1 MKNNVVFI
9 FLGVV
14 FFVVIALLVS
24 SIYIVHQTEQ
34 AMILQFGEPKRVVQE
49 PGIKF
54 KIPFIQNV
62 VYYDNRLLEVEPP
75 SEEVLLADQKRI
87 VVDTFSRFK
96 IVDPLLFYQSVLTED
111 FARQRLSDAI
121 ISSLRDVLGNET
133 LNTLLAPSR
142 SEIMAKIREQVN
154 LKTSAKFGVNMVDV
168 RIRRADLPEQTSQS
182 IYARM
187 RSEREKEAKEI
198 RAEGTELAQQIRAK
212 ADKEKTV
219 LLAEAQKKS
228 EIIRG
233 EGDKEATKIWG
244 NAANQDKEFYAFY
257 RSLNAYKEAMKDDN
271 TSMLIAPDSEFFRYF
286 SKLPKGGK

>member
-1 MKNNVVFI
+1 M
-9 FLGVV
+9 
-14 FFVVIALLVS
+14 
-24 SIYIVHQTEQ
+24 
-34 AMILQFGEPKRVVQE
+34 
-49 PGIKF
+49 
-54 KIPFIQNV
+54 

-75 SEEVLLADQKRI
+75 AEEVLLADQKRV

-212 ADKEKTV
+212 AEKERTV

-233 EGDKEATKIWG
+233 EGDEQATKIWG
-244 NAANQDKEFYAFY
+244 NAANQDREFYAFY
-257 RSLNAYKEAMKDDN
+257 RSLNAYKETMKDGN
-271 TSMLIAPDSEFFRYF
+271 TSMLLAPDSEFFRYF
-286 SKLPKGGK
+286 GRLPKGSK